1 MSKISI
7 DLIKQLRE
15 RSGAPV
21 AAVRKALEA
30 TDGDIEKAVIELR
43 KRGAVMA
50 GEKSARSAKEGF
62 IGSYIHSNGKIAA
75 FVELSSETD
84 FVARNPEFQ
93 ALANDLA
100 MQVAAMNPMA
110 VLPEDV
116 DASAI
121 ARETE
126 IAEAQLKEQGK
137 PEAMIPKI
145 IEGKLK
151 KFRDE
156 HALMTQPFVKND
168 EMTIADLL
176 HDKIAVL
183 GENIKVNR
191 FVRLELGK

>member
-1 MSKISI
+1 MEKISI

-15 RSGAPV
+15 RTGAPV
-21 AAVRKALEA
+21 GAVRKALEA
-30 TDGDIEKAVIELR
+30 TSGDLEKAVIELR

-62 IGSYIHSNGKIAA
+62 IGSYVHSNGKIAA

-110 VLPEDV
+110 VNPEDV
-116 DASAI
+116 DAAAI

-151 KFRDE
+151 KFRE
-156 HALMTQPFVKND
+156 ERALMTQPFVKND
-168 EMTIADLL
+168 EMTIADLM